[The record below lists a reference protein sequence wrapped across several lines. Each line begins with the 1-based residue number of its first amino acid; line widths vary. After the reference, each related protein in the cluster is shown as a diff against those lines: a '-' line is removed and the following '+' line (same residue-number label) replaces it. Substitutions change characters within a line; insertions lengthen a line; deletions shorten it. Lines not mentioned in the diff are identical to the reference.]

1 MRQVLTTTK
10 IRALARKSESS
21 MTSDGGGL
29 YFRKRKNSASW
40 IIRRTRNKVAGFTT
54 IGRYPDMSLA
64 AARKALEQFGDHSA
78 ENMTVEELL
87 GDWYDQ
93 NERSWRRPKQMEGY
107 VRRLTED
114 DPHLVA
120 TNIHLVTLLTVR
132 KSLKVYAKK
141 HGNVAANRLMEIL
154 KNVFKHGVQVGYIS
168 HSPIVDLNRKVIG
181 GIEKPRIR
189 VLNDEEIRLVCGADR
204 HSDLMRFLLLTGQR
218 IRETQLATRSDVED
232 KRWFIP
238 ARNNKSDR
246 DHWVSLSDQACAI
259 IDRQSRRRRYIF
271 NDTSATAV
279 QAFLR
284 RWCEK
289 NDIGRGNLEQNHQG
303 YFTPHD
309 FRRTFATRLN
319 ELAIGPH
326 VVEKILNHRLAGVMA
341 VYNHADYADER
352 VSAMQVWADK
362 LQRVVGAE
370 L

>member
-1 MRQVLTTTK
+1 
-10 IRALARKSESS
+10 
-21 MTSDGGGL
+21 
-29 YFRKRKNSASW
+29 
-40 IIRRTRNKVAGFTT
+40 
-54 IGRYPDMSLA
+54 
-64 AARKALEQFGDHSA
+64 
-78 ENMTVEELL
+78 
-87 GDWYDQ
+87 
-93 NERSWRRPKQMEGY
+93 MEGY
-107 VRRLTED
+107 VRRLTEE

-120 TNIHLVTLLTVR
+120 TNIHLVTLLSVR
-132 KSLKVYAKK
+132 KSLKNYAKK

-154 KNVFKHGVQVGYIS
+154 KNVFKHGVQVGYLS

-189 VLNDEEIRLVCGADR
+189 VLNDDEISIICGADR
-204 HSDLMRFLLLTGQR
+204 HADLIRFLLLTGQR
-218 IRETQLATRSDVED
+218 IRETQLATWRDIED
-232 KRWFIP
+232 RRWFIP

-246 DHWVSLSDQACAI
+246 DHWVSLSEQALAVI
-259 IDRQSRRRRYIF
+259 GRQSRRRRYVF
-271 NDTSATAV
+271 YNTSATAV

-289 NDIGRGNLEQNHQG
+289 NDIGRGSPEQNHQG

-319 ELAIGPH
+319 ELGIGPH

-352 VSAMQVWADK
+352 VSAMQIWADE
-362 LQRVVGAE
+362 LQRIVGTE